1 MSTLQQ
7 QTQLLLLCSLL
18 LIRAPA
24 PSMSSL
30 LSTET
35 DDFIDWWQ
43 HAVFYQ
49 IYPRS
54 FKDSNGDGIGDLQ
67 GIISKLPYL
76 AETGITAT
84 WLSPIFQSPM
94 VDFGYDI
101 SDYRS
106 IQSEYGSMSDFEQLV
121 HTATTLGIKIV
132 LDFVPNHS
140 SDQHEWFKKSVAK
153 EPGYED
159 FYIWS
164 DGKLDEDGKRQPP
177 NNWQSV
183 FYGSAWE
190 WNEEREQYYLHQFT
204 KEQPDLNFR
213 NAAVVQAMDDVMLY
227 WLQKG
232 VAGFRIDAVNHLFES
247 ETLADEPLSG
257 KSTDPLSY
265 DYTRHI
271 YTKDLPEVLD
281 MVQHWRQLL
290 DDYTA
295 KHPAGG
301 ARIMMTEAYAGLRE
315 LADYY
320 EDANGVRG
328 SHLPFNFNFI
338 SNVNGESDARDFVYN
353 VEKWLVYMPRGHA
366 ANWVMGNHDNPR
378 VATRFGA
385 DSVDAM
391 NMLLMTLPGVAVTY
405 NGEELGMEDN
415 KEISWEETVDPPARN
430 AGELDFQKV
439 SRDPARTPFQWS
451 SARNAGFS
459 DAARTWLPVNP
470 NYVQLNLKS
479 QQLAKKSHYKVY
491 KLLIELRKLPVL
503 RRGRFSIEP
512 LSRAV
517 FAIKRSLKDYNTLV
531 TIINVSDKEQIVNL
545 TDFINRPQQL
555 IVAVAGVDS
564 TYEPGD
570 YSNRNGSQQ
579 LLLPPNAGIILWE
592 QDAIMS
598 AQRRQLVKQLI
609 KSFNVV
615 LVALLI
621 YNLWRHKWTKVNFN

>member
-338 SNVNGESDARDFVYN
+338 TNVNGESDARDFVYN

-459 DAARTWLPVNP
+459 DAPRTWLPVNP
-470 NYVQLNLKS
+470 NYVQLNLQS

-517 FAIKRSLKDYNTLV
+517 FAIKRSLKDYNTFV

-579 LLLPPNAGIILWE
+579 LLLPPNAGIVLWQ

-615 LVALLI
+615 LVALLM

>member
-1 MSTLQQ
+1 
-7 QTQLLLLCSLL
+7 
-18 LIRAPA
+18 
-24 PSMSSL
+24 MSSL